1 MSRAAALPVDHLFVR
16 VEGKSVDL
24 RPEERNPVDHIQMEM
39 CYCIQYLCSM
49 LLH

>member
-24 RPEERNPVDHIQMEM
+24 LPADRNPVDHI
-39 CYCIQYLCSM
+39 
-49 LLH
+49 